1 MDLSII
7 PIIIKYTDSLWAALF
22 IFLFAWVLK
31 SNDSREKRYL
41 GVIEQLS
48 EKIDVNVVEVDR
60 KLDTLNE
67 KIAEIRAE
75 VNRKEK

>member
-1 MDLSII
+1 MGESII
-7 PIIIKYTDSLWAALF
+7 PYIVKYTDSLWAALF

-41 GVIEQLS
+41 GVIEKLS

-60 KLDTLNE
+60 KIDSLNE
-67 KIAEIRAE
+67 KIAEIRADIG
-75 VNRKEK
+75 RKGQ